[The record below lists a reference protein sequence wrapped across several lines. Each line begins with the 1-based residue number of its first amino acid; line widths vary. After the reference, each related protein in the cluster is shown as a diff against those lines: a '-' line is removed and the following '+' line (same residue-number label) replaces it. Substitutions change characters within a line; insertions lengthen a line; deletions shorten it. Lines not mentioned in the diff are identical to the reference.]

1 MIPKAST
8 QTLAASLFHVC
19 AQAKGSDLR
28 VHFKNTREAAMA
40 IKNMELVKAKDYL
53 QAVLEHKR
61 VIPFRLECSSRL
73 GQMLTQHHCPLWQ
86 TSPALHG

>member
-1 MIPKAST
+1 MIPTAST
-8 QTLAASLFHVC
+8 QTLAASLSHVC

-61 VIPFRLECSSRL
+61 VIPFRLACRSWLR
-73 GQMLTQHHCPLWQ
+73 QMLTQDDCPL
-86 TSPALHG
+86 

>member
-1 MIPKAST
+1 MPSPKKCCRLRHKQLGMIPKAST
-8 QTLAASLFHVC
+8 QTLAASLSNVC
-19 AQAKGSDLR
+19 VQAKGSDLR

-61 VIPFRLECSSRL
+61 VIPFR
-73 GQMLTQHHCPLWQ
+73 
-86 TSPALHG
+86 

>member
-8 QTLAASLFHVC
+8 QPLAASLSHVYV
-19 AQAKGSDLR
+19 QAKGSDLR

-61 VIPFRLECSSRL
+61 VIPFRSACRSWL
-73 GQMLTQHHCPLWQ
+73 GQMLTQHSGPPVADITCTP
-86 TSPALHG
+86 